1 MGRTCDTPR
10 KFQWLAMFCLN
21 ILPLARPAQVAKIQ
35 MLTTSSWIVT
45 ILLKSILKS
54 LGLYQKKYFIYDSI
68 AILFPYKLC
77 ATWQNRTFVNKGCI
91 LLKPYLLTVL
101 LLIPFNKLSCPN
113 PSGDW
118 LLFQERKNDE
128 WTDENSPLQGT
139 KRLYWRKIV
148 PKRNGKNSDGTKS
161 K

>member
-1 MGRTCDTPR
+1 
-10 KFQWLAMFCLN
+10 MFCLYT
-21 ILPLARPAQVAKIQ
+21 LPLARPAQAAKIQ
-35 MLTTSSWIVT
+35 MLTTSSWICHNPFKIPFNNLRT
-45 ILLKSILKS
+45 LS
-54 LGLYQKKYFIYDSI
+54 KKYFIYDSI
-68 AILFPYKLC
+68 VILFPYKMC

-101 LLIPFNKLSCPN
+101 LLIPFNKSCCPN

-148 PKRNGKNSDGTKS
+148 PKRHGKNFDGTKS
-161 K
+161 R

>member
-1 MGRTCDTPR
+1 
-10 KFQWLAMFCLN
+10 MFCLYT
-21 ILPLARPAQVAKIQ
+21 LPLARPAQAKIQ

-45 ILLKSILKS
+45 ILLKSLLKS
-54 LGLYQKKYFIYDSI
+54 LGFYLKKYFIYDSI
-68 AILFPYKLC
+68 AILFPYKLFS
-77 ATWQNRTFVNKGCI
+77 TWQNRTFVNKGCI
-91 LLKPYLLTVL
+91 LGKPYFPTVL
-101 LLIPFNKLSCPN
+101 LLIPFNKLSCSY

-148 PKRNGKNSDGTKS
+148 PKRHAENFDGTKS
-161 K
+161 R